1 MSPVRSLLFIYI
13 LLLVPSTRSWGDWR
27 TEAGYSDLAAELGI
41 ALPTGAGI
49 EAYQCEAPESGVH
62 YLPIEMLTTPTLLGG
77 KTYHALAGLG
87 SASGH
92 AAVVGSVFYQT
103 AGISNGVDVVHSDEA
118 LNFITELDAG
128 NLPPIFPGDV
138 QNFSWVGSTSD
149 STSLLRRFD
158 FMLNR
163 DGKIAVVA
171 PSNDTGPVMELMTSS
186 HHAICAGVFS
196 GVHNRGGTVIDGVG
210 RMKPD
215 LVVDQGYTSLAAP
228 SVASAASLL
237 LEKILASYPVAD
249 EPQVVKALLIA
260 GASKKRLPGWLRTAT
275 SRPYDEVFGAGEL
288 NVLNAYH
295 ILVGDQ
301 QPASPSIERKHR
313 GWDFALASSSTPQR
327 YFFSVPEGKSAN
339 TFSASLV
346 WHRQITRRTFISTL
360 PNLELRL
367 FSATGFTPGS
377 VPIDQ
382 SVSAV
387 DNVEHLYLRNLPA
400 GQYMLEV
407 SSDTNAHAY
416 AIAWEA
422 QIGSGPNVAVR
433 RDEMGGIHLDLDQ
446 LDPFVTYTLEQSDT
460 LTGWG
465 PATTVRTADTVPATT
480 HTWQDASAPPS
491 GRFYRLKWTAVR

>member
-1 MSPVRSLLFIYI
+1 M
-13 LLLVPSTRSWGDWR
+13 PSTRSWGDWR
-27 TEAGYSDLAAELGI
+27 TEAGYSVLAAELGI
-41 ALPTGAGI
+41 GLPTGAGVV
-49 EAYQCEAPESGVH
+49 AYQCEAPESGVH
-62 YLPIEMLTTPTLLGG
+62 YLPITMLTTPTVLGG

-92 AAVVGSVFYQT
+92 AAAVGSVFYQT
-103 AGISNGVDVVHSDEA
+103 AGISDGVTTVHSDEA
-118 LNFITELDAG
+118 LNFVTELAVG
-128 NLPPIFPGDV
+128 NAPPVFPGDV

-149 STSLLRRFD
+149 STELLRRFD
-158 FMLNR
+158 FMLDR
-163 DGKIAVVA
+163 DRKIAVVA

-249 EPQVVKALLIA
+249 EPQVVKSLLIA
-260 GASKKRLPGWLRTAT
+260 GATKKRLPGWLRTAT

-295 ILVGDQ
+295 MLVVGQ
-301 QPASPSIERKHR
+301 QSASASVERATL
-313 GWDFALASSSTPQR
+313 GWDFAPSSSSTPKR
-327 YFFSVPEGKSAN
+327 YFFTVPQGQMAVSFA
-339 TFSASLV
+339 AGLV
-346 WHRQITRRTFISTL
+346 WHRQVTRRTFLSTL
-360 PNLELRL
+360 PNLELRVYAA
-367 FSATGFTPGS
+367 SGFIPDA

-382 SVSAV
+382 SLSAV

-407 SSDTNAHAY
+407 SSDTNAHDY

-422 QIGSGPNVAVR
+422 QLGTGPALSVR
-433 RDEMGGIHLDLDQ
+433 RDGSGGIHLDLEN
-446 LDPFVTYTLEQSDT
+446 LDPFVTYTIEQSDT
-460 LTGWG
+460 LTVWG

-480 HTWQDASAPPS
+480 FTWQDASAPMT

>member
-1 MSPVRSLLFIYI
+1 MSDVRSLLFVCI

-27 TEAGYSDLAAELGI
+27 TEADYTELAVELGA

-49 EAYQCEAPESGVH
+49 VAYQCEAPESGVH
-62 YLPIEMLTTPTLLGG
+62 YLPVEMLTTPTLLGG
-77 KTYHALAGLG
+77 KTYYALAGLG

-92 AAVVGSVFYQT
+92 AAAVGSVFYQT
-103 AGISNGVDVVHSDEA
+103 AGISNGVDVVHGDEA

-128 NLPPIFPGDV
+128 NAPPIFPGDV

-171 PSNDTGPVMELMTSS
+171 PSNDTGPVMQLMTSS

-237 LEKILASYPVAD
+237 LEKILASFPTAD
-249 EPQVVKALLIA
+249 EPQAVKALLIA
-260 GASKKRLPGWLRTAT
+260 GATKKRLPGWLRTAT

-288 NVLNAYH
+288 NVLNAYNM
-295 ILVGDQ
+295 LVSGQ
-301 QPASPSIERKHR
+301 QSAGASLERSHR
-313 GWDFALASSSTPQR
+313 GWDFAPASTSTTKR
-327 YFFSVPEGKSAN
+327 YFFSVPQGSMAAS
-339 TFSASLV
+339 FSASLV
-346 WHRQITRRTFISTL
+346 WHREITRRTFNTTL
-360 PNLELRL
+360 PNLDLKL
-367 FSATGFTPGS
+367 FASTGFIPAA

-387 DNVEHLYLRNLPA
+387 DNVEHLYLRNLPG

-407 SSDTNAHAY
+407 SSDTNAHDY

-422 QIGSGPNVAVR
+422 QIGSGPSLAVR
-433 RDEMGGIHLDLDQ
+433 RDAFGSIHLDLDH
-446 LDPFVTYTLEQSDT
+446 LDPFVTYTIEQSDT
-460 LTGWG
+460 LTSWG